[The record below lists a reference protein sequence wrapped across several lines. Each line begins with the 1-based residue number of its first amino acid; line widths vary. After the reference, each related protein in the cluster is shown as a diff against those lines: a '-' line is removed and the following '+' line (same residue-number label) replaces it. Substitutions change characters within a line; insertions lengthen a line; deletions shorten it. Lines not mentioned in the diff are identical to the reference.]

1 MTKAPAPSES
11 FAESHQAA
19 EGASADS
26 TSGMGS
32 RESLQDMLLSTDPS
46 QPLSVVESPW
56 NPRQGGLTRVYRGIQ
71 KMSGFGGTPAI
82 ADVLIGV
89 AEILEQEGYFDDD
102 SENAEQ
108 ADDESGLS
116 GLDTVEEIEESV

>member
-1 MTKAPAPSES
+1 
-11 FAESHQAA
+11 
-19 EGASADS
+19 
-26 TSGMGS
+26 
-32 RESLQDMLLSTDPS
+32 
-46 QPLSVVESPW
+46 
-56 NPRQGGLTRVYRGIQ
+56 
-71 KMSGFGGTPAI
+71 MSGFGGTPAI